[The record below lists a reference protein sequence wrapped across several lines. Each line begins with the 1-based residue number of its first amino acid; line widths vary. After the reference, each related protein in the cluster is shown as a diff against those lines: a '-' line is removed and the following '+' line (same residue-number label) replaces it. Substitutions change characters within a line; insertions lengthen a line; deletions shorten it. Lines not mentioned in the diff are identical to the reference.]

1 MSATADADQEPGR
14 ARGPRPDRSPPDGVV
29 TARAAAAILGVN
41 ERTVRR
47 AIARGELP
55 AAKRGRAFQ
64 IAPAALEGY
73 RLRNRLR
80 LPDSPP
86 PLAFAIAARLPPP
99 SSPGLVA
106 VPRTPPAPVSL
117 LPAPLTRFIGREHEI
132 AALTDLLRRSDVRL
146 VTLIGPGGVGKTRLA
161 LQVAE
166 GVPDDF
172 GNGAIFVSLAPLRDP
187 ALVVPAIAGALGLR
201 ESPDHSL
208 RDRLVAALRGRRL
221 LLVLDNCEHL
231 PGAAD
236 DVADLLA
243 ACSTV
248 TVLATSRAPWRLSGE
263 RLFAIRPLALPGSD
277 ETLPLERLARYEA
290 IDLFV
295 ERARQVRSVFALD
308 AGNAAAVVEIC
319 RRLDG
324 LPLAIELAAVW
335 LRVLTPA
342 ALRDRLE
349 RRLPLLTG
357 GAADLP
363 ARQRTLRDAIAWSYD
378 LLTPDEQRLFRHL
391 AIFAGGFALEAAEW
405 VARRGDRVTGC
416 QGVGEDAS
424 PDTLSPRYPDTLEML
439 AGLIDK
445 SLVQQIEGD
454 GAEPRFAMLETVREF
469 GLEILA
475 ERDATEAASAAHAAY
490 FQELAEA
497 AAQSAAGAG
506 GGPWLHRLTM
516 ERANLRAALDWLEGT
531 GQPDAVL
538 GLASAL
544 WHFWYRHGD
553 LSEGRIRLE
562 RALAAAS
569 PAVHPAVRARALRG
583 AGVLAWQGAD
593 YTRSRQ
599 RLEEALAV
607 YDALGDRVG
616 IAWVRNGL
624 GCLFATQANAEQAES
639 DFSAALATFRDL
651 GDAVGIAQLTANLGE
666 LAAAQGRHKL
676 AITRLEQALTKWR
689 DVGDRVGATRA
700 QVYLGQ
706 ALLARGELAR
716 AEAALLDALAAIGDV
731 GYEQILPAAMRTV
744 AHLAARRGAA
754 ADAARWLG
762 AEDRVRTIQGR
773 ALPAAGRAGHEQTIA
788 EVRALLGEAAF
799 RAAWDAGRAD
809 PTGLVAA
816 ALAVHGEAVS
826 AAIRS
831 NSERHAG
838 ISALSPRERD
848 VLRLLAEGKS
858 DRQIGEA
865 LFITRRTA
873 SKHVSSILTKL
884 GVDTRAGAVAA
895 ALRGG
900 LI

>member
-1 MSATADADQEPGR
+1 
-14 ARGPRPDRSPPDGVV
+14 
-29 TARAAAAILGVN
+29 
-41 ERTVRR
+41 
-47 AIARGELP
+47 
-55 AAKRGRAFQ
+55 
-64 IAPAALEGY
+64 
-73 RLRNRLR
+73 
-80 LPDSPP
+80 
-86 PLAFAIAARLPPP
+86 
-99 SSPGLVA
+99 
-106 VPRTPPAPVSL
+106 
-117 LPAPLTRFIGREHEI
+117 LTRFIGREHEI

-172 GNGAIFVSLAPLRDP
+172 GDGAMFVSLAPLRDP
-187 ALVVPAIAGALGLR
+187 ALVLPAIAGALGLR

-290 IDLFV
+290 IGLFV

-342 ALRDRLE
+342 ALRDQLE

-553 LSEGRIRLE
+553 LSEGRTRLE
-562 RALAAAS
+562 RALAAAP
-569 PAVHPAVRARALRG
+569 PAVDPTVRARALRG
-583 AGVLAWQGAD
+583 AGVLAWQSAD
-593 YTRSRQ
+593 YERSRQ
-599 RLEEALAV
+599 RLEEALAA
-607 YDALGDRVG
+607 YGALGDRTG
-616 IAWVRNGL
+616 IAWVLNGL
-624 GCLFATQANAEQAES
+624 GCLFATRSDAEAAEPLLT
-639 DFSAALATFRDL
+639 DALTLFQEI

-666 LAAAQGRHKL
+666 LAIGQDRHDL
-676 AITRLEQALTKWR
+676 AIARLEQALTMWR
-689 DVGDRVGATRA
+689 DVDDRVGATRA

-706 ALLARGELAR
+706 ALLARDETAR
-716 AEAALLDALAAIGDV
+716 AEAVLLDALAAIRDIA
-731 GYEQILPAAMRTV
+731 YEQILPAALRTI
-744 AHLAARRGAA
+744 AQLAARRGAA
-754 ADAARWLG
+754 TEAARWFG
-762 AEDRVRTIQGR
+762 AEDRVRETQGME
-773 ALPAAGRAGHEQTIA
+773 LPAARRAGHEQIIA
-788 EVRALLGEAAF
+788 EVGEALGEATFA
-799 RAAWDAGRAD
+799 AAWAEGRAD
-809 PTGLVAA
+809 PTSLVVA
-816 ALAVHGEAVS
+816 ALAARDATAAVS
-826 AAIRS
+826 TR
-831 NSERHAG
+831 NEDELHGG
-838 ISALSPRERD
+838 ISELSARERD
-848 VLRLLAEGKS
+848 VLRLLALGRT
-858 DRQIGEA
+858 DREIADA
-865 LFITRRTA
+865 LYVTRRTA
-873 SKHVSSILTKL
+873 SKHVSAILAKL
-884 GVDTRAGAVAA
+884 GVRSRTAA
-895 ALRGG
+895 AAIAHRDRFA
-900 LI
+900 